1 MTRSI
6 AWARARLVDRVVPE
20 SRSLPHRGAGPESER
35 GIRRIFYWV
44 HVLDKLRA
52 DISDTVSTEAYLAGM
67 RAIVQ
72 PVGLVTAAHG
82 GQRDGVTAVTV
93 CSATMQPPT
102 LLVSIKQETAVA
114 QMVARS
120 EAFGVSFLADTQA
133 RMARR
138 FSEREAESTALFSE
152 GKWLTGVTG
161 SPLLDGAVSAFD
173 CRLVEV
179 FSCGGHSL
187 FLGRVVSMITNDG
200 EGLLYGDGFFRRLA
214 SKD

>member
-1 MTRSI
+1 M
-6 AWARARLVDRVVPE
+6 DNVP
-20 SRSLPHRGAGPESER
+20 
-35 GIRRIFYWV
+35 
-44 HVLDKLRA
+44 A
-52 DISDTVSTEAYLAGM
+52 DIAETVSTEVYLAGM

-72 PVGLVTAAHG
+72 PVGLVTAASG
-82 GQRDGVTAVTV
+82 AERDGVTAVTV

-102 LLVSIKQETAVA
+102 LLVSIKQGSAVA

-138 FSEREAESTALFSE
+138 FSNMEVEGAALFSE
-152 GKWLTGVTG
+152 GNWLTAVTG

-173 CRLVEV
+173 CRLVDV

-187 FLGRVVSMITNDG
+187 FLGRVVSMVTSEGD
-200 EGLLYGDGFFRRLA
+200 GLLYGDGYFRRLV